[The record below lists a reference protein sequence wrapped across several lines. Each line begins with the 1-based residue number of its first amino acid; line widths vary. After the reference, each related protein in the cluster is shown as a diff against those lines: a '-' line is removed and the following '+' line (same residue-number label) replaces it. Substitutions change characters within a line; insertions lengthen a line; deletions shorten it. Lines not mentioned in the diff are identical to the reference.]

1 MALFVQVVIGL
12 ITTFAGFLLG
22 IAWHVLRQKVTY
34 WRARR
39 FWRPFIST
47 DLKIVVGRF
56 REFDAFEASG
66 LAGVGDMQAAAE
78 LVAFLGKVGLRASGR
93 AVEIIYHDQLPGE
106 FYGSNLVCIG
116 GPDANRATERMLS
129 RIHRTIATGDDNTS
143 FRDAETGD
151 AYSSVIAKEPGSGGR
166 EVVTLDYG
174 LIVKTSNPINPDS
187 SVLVF
192 AGSFGYGSWAGIR
205 LAQLREFLAAPP
217 VSEGASIEC
226 LYKTEIF
233 EEIPQRPKIVLLRRI
248 TPSPTVDAGA

>member
-1 MALFVQVVIGL
+1 MDVFVQVVVGL
-12 ITTFAGFLLG
+12 VTTFVGFILG
-22 IAWHVLRQKVTY
+22 FAWHVLRQKVTY

-39 FWRPFIST
+39 FWRPFISN

-78 LVAFLGKVGLRASGR
+78 LVAFLGKVGLRTSGR
-93 AVEIIYHDQLPGE
+93 SVDIIYHDQLPGE

-116 GPDANRATERMLS
+116 GPDANRATKRMLS
-129 RIHRTIATGDDNTS
+129 RIHRTIAIGDSNTS
-143 FRDAETGD
+143 FRDSENGEV
-151 AYSSVIAKEPGSGGR
+151 YSSVAAKEPGSGER

-174 LIVKTSNPINPDS
+174 LVVKATNPINPDS

-192 AGSFGYGSWAGIR
+192 AGSFGYGSWAGVR
-205 LAQLREFLAAPP
+205 LAQLPEFLAAQP

-226 LYKTEIF
+226 LCKTEVF

-248 TPSPTVDAGA
+248 TTTAPADAA